1 MGILFSMGHSGRK
14 AEVKGILL
22 QISWRIKILK
32 ILCRVSTPLNHRDD
46 FGRRV
51 NGVMMPLHQW
61 DANLLFIQYMR
72 RAYAIRPY
80 GIVGK
85 YSLGSHFHIM
95 K

>member
-1 MGILFSMGHSGRK
+1 MGESGRI

-22 QISWRIKILK
+22 QISGRIKILK
-32 ILCRVSTPLNHRDD
+32 ILCRVSAPLNHRDD

-51 NGVMMPLHQW
+51 SGVMMPLHQW

-85 YSLGSHFHIM
+85 YSL
-95 K
+95 